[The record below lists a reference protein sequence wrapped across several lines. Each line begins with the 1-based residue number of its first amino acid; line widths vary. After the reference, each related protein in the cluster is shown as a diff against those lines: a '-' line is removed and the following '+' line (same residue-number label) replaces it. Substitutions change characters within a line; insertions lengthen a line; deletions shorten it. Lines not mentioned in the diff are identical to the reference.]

1 MGLDDFKRD
10 NDKPNKRQDSKS
22 DDCSDS
28 DGDTAVSSGDRSS
41 NNDTID
47 EQNTDSGEDS
57 TRSSNNHNHD
67 NSTAIHDTG
76 TSTDGSDHVNDDSD
90 NSQDTDSSTV
100 HNQPNSDSDTSS
112 TDKGGDET
120 ESEDITGGLESFK
133 STASRGS
140 NNTNTQTDEEESPPF
155 GIEPEKW
162 NSMSKKEIVAEV
174 RDSKIPDFRPEI
186 QLDDRWEYK
195 EVVEIQCVCG
205 NTFYFT
211 TKGLCFECGRS
222 YGKEERTVVK
232 INDPEGEI
240 IHDSKPDQ

>member
-10 NDKPNKRQDSKS
+10 NGKPNKRQDIKS
-22 DDCSDS
+22 DNGSDS
-28 DGDTAVSSGDRSS
+28 DSGTTVSSGDRSS
-41 NNDTID
+41 DDDTID
-47 EQNTDSGEDS
+47 ERNTTSEQDDTEHSDDLL
-57 TRSSNNHNHD
+57 HD
-67 NSTAIHDTG
+67 NSAAVHDNDA
-76 TSTDGSDHVNDDSD
+76 SNDSINVNDDSD
-90 NSQDTDSSTV
+90 NSQDTDSGAV
-100 HNQPNSDSDTSS
+100 DNQSDSDSDTSS

-140 NNTNTQTDEEESPPF
+140 NNTNTQTDKEESPSF

-195 EVVEIQCVCG
+195 EVVEIKCVCG

-222 YGKEERTVVK
+222 YGKEGRTVVK

>member
-10 NDKPNKRQDSKS
+10 NDKPDKRQDSES
-22 DDCSDS
+22 DDSSDS
-28 DGDTAVSSGDRSS
+28 DSNDVVHSDSSSS

-47 EQNTDSGEDS
+47 GQNTDSGKDS
-57 TRSSNNHNHD
+57 NGSSDNHNYD
-67 NSTAIHDTG
+67 NSTAARVTDNSTNDTD
-76 TSTDGSDHVNDDSD
+76 SVNNDSD

-100 HNQPNSDSDTSS
+100 HNQPNSDNDTSS
-112 TDKGGDET
+112 TGKRGDET

-133 STASRGS
+133 SPASRGS

-155 GIEPEKW
+155 GIEPKKW
-162 NSMSKKEIVAEV
+162 NSMSKKEIVAEI

-186 QLDDRWEYK
+186 QLDDRWKYK
-195 EVVEIQCVCG
+195 EVIEIQCVCG

-222 YGKEERTVVK
+222 YGKEGRTVVK

-240 IHDSKPDQ
+240 IHDSKSDQ